1 MNTFPL
7 LSRNSI
13 FITVFFSII
22 DGTNFFMLYSIEM
35 DMFQIPRENLFVD
48 FTSQILL
55 LIIFC
60 Q

>member
-1 MNTFPL
+1 
-7 LSRNSI
+7 
-13 FITVFFSII
+13 
-22 DGTNFFMLYSIEM
+22 MLYSIEM
-35 DMFQIPRENLFVD
+35 DMFQIQSENVFVH